1 MHSGPYEMMRV
12 EYVVVHLVI
21 DHGDLVKSVYS
32 LTSRS
37 LQLHL
42 FRSSFDR

>member
-21 DHGDLVKSVYS
+21 YHGYLAKFVYS

-37 LQLHL
+37 LQLRL
-42 FRSSFDR
+42 FRSGFDK